1 MRILIATV
9 GGPAEPVKLAI
20 RHHEPSFIYFICSRH
35 KPGQSG
41 SCRQVFEAK
50 NSIVKEL
57 HLTRDSWEIVEV
69 ESSDTFSGI
78 FSTVTRLI
86 RELKKKETDAEIL
99 VDYSG
104 GTKTMSLAAALAGI
118 EENLPVYFVDGIR
131 DKNDR
136 IIEGTEIVERI
147 EIEDYL
153 IEKFLYTAEALWEG
167 FFYQSAASLT
177 EKFIQTIS
185 EEKREKLKVLFYISR
200 AFGLWDRFQHD
211 LALDI
216 LKSYGRYEKIKE
228 YLVILRKLSYSID
241 EEKNETK
248 DYLIVVD
255 LLYNARRRAEEK
267 RFEDAIGRIYRA
279 LELLAQIRLYKEYG
293 ISTADVDPYLIP
305 DYVRNE
311 YVKRFTDEDG
321 KLRIPLFAAHKLI
334 CNLGDDVW
342 NDWFVKNESLIRR
355 FLQLRNFSFYA
366 HGLKAVDEETFHRVT
381 PMLGALKE
389 ILLKLEPDMENFR
402 QLPRSIRDLG
412 IKELEF

>member
-9 GGPAEPVKLAI
+9 GGFTESLKLAI
-20 RHHEPSFIYFICSRH
+20 RHHEPSFIYFVCSKQ
-35 KPGQSG
+35 KPGQTG

-50 NSIVKEL
+50 DSIVKEL
-57 HLTRDSWEIVEV
+57 HLPEGTWEIVEV
-69 ESSDTFSGI
+69 ENSDSFSEI
-78 FSTVTRLI
+78 FSRVTRLI
-86 RELKKKETDAEIL
+86 RELKRKNPGAQII

-104 GTKTMSLAAALAGI
+104 GPKTMSLGAALAGI
-118 EENLPVYFVDGIR
+118 EENLGVFFVNGIR
-131 DKNDR
+131 DKNGR
-136 IIEGTEIVERI
+136 LIEGTEIVERI

-177 EKFIQTIS
+177 EKFIQTVS
-185 EEKREKLKVLFYISR
+185 EEKREKLKILFYISR

-216 LKSYGRYEKIKE
+216 LKPYGGYEKIKE
-228 YLVILRKLSYSID
+228 YLIILRKLSYSID

-255 LLYNARRRAEEK
+255 LLYNAKRRADEK

-279 LELLAQIRLYKEYG
+279 LELLAQIRLFKEYG
-293 ISTADVDPYLIP
+293 ISTADVDPALIP
-305 DYVRNE
+305 EEVREEYVR
-311 YVKRFTDEDG
+311 RFTDEDG
-321 KLRIPLFAAHKLI
+321 KLRIPLFAAHKLL
-334 CNLGDDVW
+334 CELGDEVW
-342 NDWFVKNESLIRR
+342 NDWFLRNEGLIRR

-366 HGLKAVDEETFHRVT
+366 HGLKAVDEETFNRVT
-381 PMLGALKE
+381 PMLEALKE
-389 ILLKLEPDMENFR
+389 ILLKLEPQMKNFR